1 MSTATKPKPTSSAG
15 TSEPMSSGKKWAIGL
30 VIAGLLPWLFFI
42 LAMFIGTGL
51 LPGGGASLHQDPVP
65 TQTSCV
71 EVAGIPKPTCEA
83 YLSAEQ
89 KIKKV
94 RPKCKNL
101 KWTLLAG
108 IGKIE
113 SHHGTFMGRKV
124 NDKPGASYGDVEPPV
139 IGPVLDGTHNTQRIP
154 DTDGGKYDNDTTYDR
169 AVGPTQFI
177 PQTWESVAQDGD
189 DDGDTD
195 PQNVFDSALST
206 AALLCGKNSVDMS
219 DPTTE
224 HDAIYRYN
232 HSEQYVKDVRNAKAE
247 YDALGD
253 ITEPVNAT
261 GDAKKIIA
269 AAKSQKGVPYSWGGG
284 DTLGPSYGICCS
296 PGGYSGRFIKGFD
309 CSGLTEYAYGK
320 AGIMIG
326 GTAQAQ
332 HDSGKVRVTHQTNLK
347 GAEPGD
353 LLFFSDNPGSG
364 KGIFHVS
371 IYLGGNRQIEA
382 PRTNDVVK
390 ESDVRM
396 GSLDSIGHLK

>member
-1 MSTATKPKPTSSAG
+1 MSTATEAPPAQAAG
-15 TSEPMSSGKKWAIGL
+15 GSESMSSGKKWAIGL
-30 VIAGLLPWLFFI
+30 VLVCLAPWLFFV

-51 LPGGGASLHQDPVP
+51 LPGGGSSVEDPVP
-65 TQTSCV
+65 VQTSCV

-83 YLSAEQ
+83 YLSAAQ
-89 KIKKV
+89 KIKEV

-124 NDKPGASYGDVEPPV
+124 NDTPGSKYGNVEPPV
-139 IGPVLDGTHNTQRIP
+139 IGIPLDGTNNTQRIP
-154 DTDGGKYDNDTTYDR
+154 DTDNGKYDNDTVYDR

-206 AALLCGKNSVDMS
+206 AALLCGKGAADFS
-219 DPTTE
+219 DATTE
-224 HDAIYRYN
+224 HDAIFRYN
-232 HSEQYVKDVRNAKAE
+232 HSEEYVKDVRNAKAE

-253 ITEPVNAT
+253 ITEPVNVS
-261 GDAKKIIA
+261 GKAKTIIA

-284 DTLGPSYGICCS
+284 GPNGPSYGICCS
-296 PGGYSGRFIKGFD
+296 QGGSTGMYTKGFD
-309 CSGLTEYAYGK
+309 CSGLTEYAYYK
-320 AGIMIG
+320 AGIKIG

-332 HDSGKVRVTHQTNLK
+332 HDSGAVRVTRARNLK
-347 GAEPGD
+347 DAKPGD
-353 LLFFSDNPGSG
+353 LLFFSSNPGSG
-364 KGIFHVS
+364 KSIFHVS
-371 IYLGGNRQIEA
+371 IYLGKNRQIEA
-382 PRTNDVVK
+382 PKPGDVVK

-396 GSLDSIGHLK
+396 NTLDSIGHLK

>member
-1 MSTATKPKPTSSAG
+1 MSPAAKA
-15 TSEPMSSGKKWAIGL
+15 EPMSSGKKWAIGL
-30 VIAGLLPWLFFI
+30 AITAFAPWIFFI
-42 LAMFIGTGL
+42 IATFIAASM
-51 LPGGGASLHQDPVP
+51 LPGGSTSEEHVPVEV
-65 TQTSCV
+65 SCV
-71 EVAGIPKPTCEA
+71 KVSGIPKPTCEA
-83 YLSAEQ
+83 YLSAEE
-89 KIKKV
+89 KIKEV

-101 KWTLLAG
+101 SWTLLAG

-124 NDKPGASYGDVEPPV
+124 IDKYGDKYGNVEPPV
-139 IGPVLDGTHNTQRIP
+139 IGPVLDGTNHTQRIY
-154 DTDGGKYDNDTTYDR
+154 DTDNGKYDNDTVYDR

-206 AALLCGKNSVDMS
+206 AALLCGKGAVDMS
-219 DPTTE
+219 DPKTE
-224 HDAIYRYN
+224 HDAIFRYN
-232 HSEQYVKDVRNAKAE
+232 HSEQYVSDVLNAKAE

-253 ITEPVNAT
+253 ISGPINAS
-261 GDAKKIIA
+261 GKAKQIIE
-269 AAKSQKGVPYSWGGG
+269 AAKSQKGLPYSWGGG
-284 DTLGPSYGICCS
+284 DTLGPSYGFCCS
-296 PGGYSGRFIKGFD
+296 PGGHSGRGIKGFD
-309 CSGLTEYAYGK
+309 CSGLTEYAYGRVK
-320 AGIMIG
+320 IMIG
-326 GTAQAQ
+326 STAQAQ
-332 HDSGKVRVTHQTNLK
+332 HDSGKVRVTHQRNLK

-382 PRTNDVVK
+382 PQPGEVVK

>member
-1 MSTATKPKPTSSAG
+1 MSAAAKA
-15 TSEPMSSGKKWAIGL
+15 EPMSSGKKWAIGL
-30 VIAGLLPWLFFI
+30 AITAFAPWIFFI
-42 LAMFIGTGL
+42 IATFIAASM
-51 LPGGGASLHQDPVP
+51 LPGGASSEEKVPV
-65 TQTSCV
+65 QVSCV
-71 EVAGIPKPTCEA
+71 KVSGIPKPTCEA
-83 YLSAEQ
+83 YLSAEE
-89 KIKKV
+89 KIKEV

-101 KWTLLAG
+101 SWTLLAG

-124 NDKPGASYGDVEPPV
+124 IATYGDKYGNVEPPV
-139 IGPVLDGTHNTQRIP
+139 IGPVLDGSHNTQRIY
-154 DTDGGKYDNDTTYDR
+154 DTDNGKYDGDTTYDR

-206 AALLCGKNSVDMS
+206 AALLCGKGEVDMS
-219 DPTTE
+219 DAKTE
-224 HDAIYRYN
+224 HDAIFRYN
-232 HSEQYVKDVRNAKAE
+232 HSEQYVKDVLNAKAE

-253 ITEPVNAT
+253 ISGPVNAS
-261 GDAKKIIA
+261 GKAKQIIQ
-269 AAKSQKGVPYSWGGG
+269 AAKSQTGQPYSWGGG

-296 PGGYSGRFIKGFD
+296 PGGHSGRGIKGFD
-309 CSGLTEYAYGK
+309 CSGLTEYAYGRV
-320 AGIMIG
+320 GIMIG
-326 GTAQAQ
+326 STAQAQ
-332 HDSGKVRVTHQTNLK
+332 HDSGKVRVTHQRNLK
-347 GAEPGD
+347 DAQPGD

-382 PRTNDVVK
+382 PKPNDFVK

>member
-1 MSTATKPKPTSSAG
+1 MSTATKPKPKSSAD

-30 VIAGLLPWLFFI
+30 VIAGLIPWAFFI

-51 LPGGGASLHQDPVP
+51 LPGGGSSLQKDDPVP
-65 TQTSCV
+65 VQISCV

-124 NDKPGASYGDVEPPV
+124 NEKAGASYGDVEPPV
-139 IGPVLDGTHNTQRIP
+139 IGPVLDGTNNTERIL

-177 PQTWESVAQDGD
+177 PSTWKVYAQDGD

-206 AALLCGKNSVDMS
+206 AALLCGKGAVDMS
-219 DPTTE
+219 DSKTE
-224 HDAIYRYN
+224 HDAIFRYN
-232 HSEQYVKDVRNAKAE
+232 HSEQYVKDVRNAKDE

-253 ITEPVNAT
+253 ISGPIDAT
-261 GDAKKIIA
+261 GTAKKIIA
-269 AAKSQKGVPYSWGGG
+269 AARSQKGVAYSWGGG
-284 DTLGPSYGICCS
+284 GPGGPSYGIDQ
-296 PGGYSGRFIKGFD
+296 GKNIWGFD
-309 CSGLTEYAYGK
+309 CSGLTEYAYAK
-320 AGIMIG
+320 AGIKIG
-326 GTAQAQ
+326 GDTSAQ
-332 HDSGKVRVTHQTNLK
+332 HASKNVRVTHQTNLK
-347 GAEPGD
+347 GANPGD
-353 LLFFSDNPGSG
+353 LLFFSSSPGTG

-371 IYLGGNRQIEA
+371 IYLGKNRQIEA
-382 PRTNDVVK
+382 PRTGDVVK